1 MLPCPVILANIQ
13 LHISCCMD
21 HIKGSSINFNIAL
34 MQQSCPKHQN
44 VHIFKLFK
52 KLHSDAQVFWA
63 WEIFLNCSH
72 LKIDI
77 IQFFI
82 LQVIQVIIFFKFQG
96 GISAT
101 FEDIAQCEANLKKLF
116 FTAHRG
122 RTLLVYLVILRY
134 FNIAFPLG
142 YYI

>member
-1 MLPCPVILANIQ
+1 MGDFFKLLSFKNRHHTIFYSLG
-13 LHISCCMD
+13 HI
-21 HIKGSSINFNIAL
+21 GNY
-34 MQQSCPKHQN
+34 
-44 VHIFKLFK
+44 IFKF
-52 KLHSDAQVFWA
+52 H
-63 WEIFLNCSH
+63 
-72 LKIDI
+72 
-77 IQFFI
+77 
-82 LQVIQVIIFFKFQG
+82 G

-101 FEDIAQCEANLKKLF
+101 FEDIDQCEANLKKLF